1 MHEVLGVCSVSTL
14 GGATTGIP
22 VDDVAH
28 LISGS
33 TAMVPR
39 ARLDTFT
46 RAWFKARSYRLSC
59 RSSIVPECLPGG
71 IGTEDSP
78 SSQERPGSLS

>member
-1 MHEVLGVCSVSTL
+1 MLASPTVTSNGCRSF

-46 RAWFKARSYRLSC
+46 RAWFKAGSY
-59 RSSIVPECLPGG
+59 SSSKRV
-71 IGTEDSP
+71 
-78 SSQERPGSLS
+78 ERVGCNLVGLLVRQRG